1 MTPSTACAK
10 SACGTR
16 TATSS
21 PSEIRR
27 KVVPLAGELCA
38 RAADGHRHLPFHR
51 HRGLDA
57 AAQGAARRLPSAP
70 SRTTSAS
77 SARRSP
83 STTAGGQT
91 LVSATTRELRDN
103 PPPDMSLRDLGEH
116 QLKDMDEP
124 ERELAVA
131 PAMGTLLDQ
140 LSVR

>member
-27 KVVPLAGELCA
+27 KVVPLAGEPCG

-57 AAQGAARRLPSAP
+57 AAQGAARRLPSALADHQRIIRAALAEHDGAEIDTQGDSFFAAFRRANAVDAAVGAQRAP
-70 SRTTSAS
+70 SAAS
-77 SARRSP
+77 TAFARRN
-83 STTAGGQT
+83 A
-91 LVSATTRELRDN
+91 AKKE
-103 PPPDMSLRDLGEH
+103 
-116 QLKDMDEP
+116 
-124 ERELAVA
+124 
-131 PAMGTLLDQ
+131 
-140 LSVR
+140 